1 MLLVLPPGAQFL
13 SLPLISI
20 DPSLSSFNLLKL
32 PEYPS
37 KELLEEKLTIALT
50 CGSGIIDLT

>member
-1 MLLVLPPGAQFL
+1 LVLPPGAQFL

-20 DPSLSSFNLLKL
+20 DLSLSSFNL

-37 KELLEEKLTIALT
+37 KELLEEKLTVALT